1 MSERSIQDIFNDERN
16 NDRLIEEIKKNLE
29 NLQKELQQELE
40 LYVNKQKQLSTEKSL
55 LMIDLI
61 KEKKIEWIER
71 DTEIWEKYVDDSG
84 NFNTNYYKFYYND
97 KIDKNGYFEGYEF
110 LNEKENNHFH
120 EYINDYF
127 FYGFPLYYD
136 KNNQYGT
143 QTDCEIAFSN
153 GTSYYE
159 IIEW

>member
-29 NLQKELQQELE
+29 NLETKLQQELE

-61 KEKKIEWIER
+61 KEKKIEWIEC

-136 KNNQYGT
+136 KNNQHGT
-143 QTDCEIAFSN
+143 KTDCEIAFN
-153 GTSYYE
+153 NDTSYYE
-159 IIEW
+159 IIDW